1 MVGVVDGGRPNKV
14 KERPVKLAWRPLNQ
28 PATEIDQLQ
37 LTFFIFKNESGYI
50 FSCYMIEMHP

>member
-37 LTFFIFKNESGYI
+37 LTFLYLKMNQDIFFHVI
-50 FSCYMIEMHP
+50 